1 MFFLIGECEV
11 RALRIAS
18 PATPHAFAQPQLHGG
33 PGSIHRDPGS
43 IHRDPGPPQVPQ
55 ALAQTEL
62 QEAAVL

>member
-1 MFFLIGECEV
+1 MFLFTGECEV

-33 PGSIHRDPGS
+33 PGSIHRDPG
-43 IHRDPGPPQVPQ
+43 PPQVPQ

-62 QEAAVL
+62 QEAAVLQQL